1 MACSSIRHQF
11 LTNVISKLTHCGEK
25 KTNHICSKILLYPSK
40 FGFLVQIADGNPC
53 PALFP
58 LASHTITAHQNMY
71 YHMLWLYIV
80 KLTS

>member
-11 LTNVISKLTHCGEK
+11 LTNVISKLCGERRQTIFAQK
-25 KTNHICSKILLYPSK
+25 SCFYSSK